1 MRAGALI
8 SLASLVAATQHQ
20 HTFQRTG
27 QRLESCK
34 WRPPSPRLACAI
46 DEDEEQ
52 KPWTE
57 AQVPNEETDLE
68 PPPSRWEGPHGCA
81 GQYCVFANKGF
92 ASGRGIVAI
101 TTTQNIQRLK
111 QIEKDEYPPD
121 EKPQPD
127 SPPPYVVAAVQGKG
141 LGLLA
146 NKTLHRGDTI
156 MKKTPA
162 ILVHR
167 AFFESVAVAHQP
179 QDALLDSA
187 VALLPPPLRK
197 EFLAQMGGSP
207 SAILATNSFQ
217 MDIGGG
223 GGSGDGHHY
232 GNFPEVSRLNHD
244 CRANAAF
251 HIGADLAH
259 TTTAA
264 RDVDPGAELAISYID
279 PLLPRAARQQ
289 RIRHAWGFACGCALC
304 GSSHKAA
311 DKSDARLRE
320 IARTEAALADFTDAS
335 VTARVLG
342 RLVQL
347 YADERLDAS
356 VAGAYTLVALNY
368 NMLGD
373 AGRAQRY
380 ARLAHEALVIE
391 KGAAHG
397 DLAEMAELARSPRA
411 HFTWRARVRR

>member
-1 MRAGALI
+1 MRAICALVC
-8 SLASLVAATQHQ
+8 LTSLVTAAQHQ
-20 HTFQRTG
+20 HTFQRP
-27 QRLESCK
+27 QQHLESCK
-34 WRPPSPRLACAI
+34 WRPPAPRLACAI
-46 DEDEEQ
+46 DETEEQ
-52 KPWTE
+52 QPVSE
-57 AQVPNEETDLE
+57 AQAPNEETD
-68 PPPSRWEGPHGCA
+68 PQPWPSRWEGPHGCA
-81 GQYCVFANKGF
+81 GRYCLFANKGF
-92 ASGRGIVAI
+92 ARGRGIVAI
-101 TTTQNIQRLK
+101 TTTQNVERLK
-111 QIEKDEYPPD
+111 RIEKEEYPPD

-127 SPPPYVVAAVQGKG
+127 SPPPYVVAEVEGKG

-162 ILVHR
+162 MLVHR
-167 AFFESVAVAHQP
+167 AFFESVAVAPQS

-217 MDIGGG
+217 MDIGS
-223 GGSGDGHHY
+223 GSGDGHHY

-244 CRANAAF
+244 CRPNAAF

-259 TTTAA
+259 TTMAA
-264 RDVDPGAELAISYID
+264 RDVDPRTELAISYID

-289 RIRHAWGFACGCALC
+289 RIRHAWDFACGCALC
-304 GSSHKAA
+304 SSSHKAA

-320 IARTEAALADFTDAS
+320 IARIEAALADFTDES

-373 AGRAQRY
+373 ARSAQRY
-380 ARLAHEALVIE
+380 ARLAHEALLVE
-391 KGAAHG
+391 KGPGHG

>member
-1 MRAGALI
+1 
-8 SLASLVAATQHQ
+8 
-20 HTFQRTG
+20 
-27 QRLESCK
+27 
-34 WRPPSPRLACAI
+34 
-46 DEDEEQ
+46 
-52 KPWTE
+52 
-57 AQVPNEETDLE
+57 
-68 PPPSRWEGPHGCA
+68 
-81 GQYCVFANKGF
+81 
-92 ASGRGIVAI
+92 
-101 TTTQNIQRLK
+101 
-111 QIEKDEYPPD
+111 
-121 EKPQPD
+121 
-127 SPPPYVVAAVQGKG
+127 
-141 LGLLA
+141 
-146 NKTLHRGDTI
+146 

-162 ILVHR
+162 MLVHR
-167 AFFESVAVAHQP
+167 AFFESVAVAPQS

-217 MDIGGG
+217 MDIGS
-223 GGSGDGHHY
+223 GSGDGHHY

-244 CRANAAF
+244 CRPNAAF

-259 TTTAA
+259 TTMAA
-264 RDVDPGAELAISYID
+264 RDVDPRTELAISYID

-289 RIRHAWGFACGCALC
+289 RIRHAWDFACGCALC
-304 GSSHKAA
+304 SSSHKAA

-320 IARTEAALADFTDAS
+320 IARIEAALADFTDES

-373 AGRAQRY
+373 ARSAQRY
-380 ARLAHEALVIE
+380 ARLAHEALLVE
-391 KGAAHG
+391 KGPGHG